1 MTITNTDINTYRNT
15 LMEELRKLD
24 ACATELRMVTED
36 MIMLSIS
43 GNIQPREAAWSIV
56 E

>member
-1 MTITNTDINTYRNT
+1 MTITNTDINTYKNT
-15 LMEELRKLD
+15 LIEELQKLG
-24 ACATELRMVTED
+24 ACATEFRMVTED

-43 GNIQPREAAWSIV
+43 DNILPREAAWTIV